1 MLSIDPSEIKM
12 DDEIESELAD
22 ALGRL
27 KKLLKPTKKEK
38 KKSAAK
44 QRPTQGL
51 ALLYAVAILQLYN
64 GEPDALE
71 ILEDLKECFDK
82 LQGKQAGDDSD
93 TSEFLI
99 EILLSLVARPSA
111 LMRQVSQQ
119 VFAAFS
125 STITAGGLAM
135 LTDPLAAGESAK
147 GQQALFNIEDE
158 MMEDAEED
166 GTASD
171 DDEDEDDNESELD
184 SDVEIVD
191 LEESSGG
198 DEDEEGDD
206 GSDDAEEDGENTDED
221 DDMEQLK
228 DLEALDDALAKVL
241 GSHRLDKDAEAE
253 SSDED
258 EDMSDSEMMAL
269 DDKLAS
275 VFKQRI
281 KRAGNKNKEN
291 KSAKETVVNFKNRVL
306 DLLDIYVHEQAGNP
320 LAFRLLVPLLQLMR
334 TTKTKPLANRAHDV
348 IVSLS
353 RALRK
358 ARNNREDRAG
368 GDVEEQMA
376 ILREMHGEALKD
388 GAHGFAKAAST
399 ASLAVASSLYAMD
412 RANGIGINK
421 LYHETQLAWHAGKIQ
436 VQPSFFIDW
445 LNWCQGHLASGA
457 AAAGQAS

>member
-1 MLSIDPSEIKM
+1 MRKKPLDRANFADSLHRTDAENRLRVYGDYISKIATLPSPSDTDEEPASIRALKELARLAYSTSDAELSSLTDKTRSQLRTRLTSAFAKLIKRPEDSPYLCETILSIDPSEIKM
-12 DDEIESELAD
+12 DDEIESGLAD

-27 KKLLKPTKKEK
+27 KKLLKPTKKK
-38 KKSAAK
+38 KTKKSATK
-44 QRPTQGL
+44 QRPTEGL

-71 ILEDLKECFDK
+71 ILEDLQECFDK
-82 LQGKQAGDDSD
+82 LQSKQAGDDSG
-93 TSEFLI
+93 TSESLI

-125 STITAGGLAM
+125 STITAGGLAL
-135 LTDPLAAGESAK
+135 LTEPLAAGEGAK

-171 DDEDEDDNESELD
+171 NDDADDDESELD

-191 LEESSGG
+191 LEESAGG

-206 GSDDAEEDGENTDED
+206 GSDDAEETHEDTDED
-221 DDMEQLK
+221 DDMEQLR

-291 KSAKETVVNFKNRVL
+291 KNAKETVVNFKNRVL

-320 LAFRLLVPLLQLMR
+320 LAF
-334 TTKTKPLANRAHDV
+334 
-348 IVSLS
+348 
-353 RALRK
+353 
-358 ARNNREDRAG
+358 
-368 GDVEEQMA
+368 
-376 ILREMHGEALKD
+376 
-388 GAHGFAKAAST
+388 
-399 ASLAVASSLYAMD
+399 
-412 RANGIGINK
+412 
-421 LYHETQLAWHAGKIQ
+421 
-436 VQPSFFIDW
+436 
-445 LNWCQGHLASGA
+445 
-457 AAAGQAS
+457 